1 MKITYK
7 NRRISPV
14 SSGNLPNPFIFYIAM
29 QSWEY
34 MDLLPD
40 DTFDINPFDIEI
52 ENLPDGR
59 LAYERLT
66 DKLLRIKSTLA
77 LFDDSGSLWDLFCE
91 NTTILIND
99 PYQDDRFNQ
108 EVDKETGYQTRSI
121 LCIPVTNS
129 KGDVI
134 GAYQAINKMDDQGYW
149 YFDDRD
155 EKRLAMAAV
164 FCGKTLES
172 QILYSE
178 SQLDQLTGL
187 KNRRGYYEYYEKNV
201 HPYLLKQSCSIVMA
215 DIDFFKRVND
225 TYGHN
230 AGDVVLKCIASILRN
245 MAGTSGEVIRWGG
258 EEFVILLKECA
269 VSQAAAFAE
278 NVRKKVES
286 SICYFEDVPIRVTMS
301 FGVKALDSHLSP
313 EENVKGVDEKLFVAI
328 PAGRNRVAVD
338 EI

>member
-1 MKITYK
+1 MI
-7 NRRISPV
+7 RIV
-14 SSGNLPNPFIFYIAM
+14 SIAGN
-29 QSWEY
+29 E
-34 MDLLPD
+34 
-40 DTFDINPFDIEI
+40 
-52 ENLPDGR
+52 
-59 LAYERLT
+59 
-66 DKLLRIKSTLA
+66 
-77 LFDDSGSLWDLFCE
+77 
-91 NTTILIND
+91 TILIND

-301 FGVKALDSHLSP
+301 FGVKALDSNLSP
-313 EENVKGVDEKLFVAI
+313 EENVKGVDEKLYEAKT
-328 PAGRNRVAVD
+328 AGRNRVAVD

>member
-1 MKITYK
+1 ME
-7 NRRISPV
+7 NRRV
-14 SSGNLPNPFIFYIAM
+14 LNAEELLEKIFFFMNEMVDTKDFGSTI
-29 QSWEY
+29 
-34 MDLLPD
+34 LLL
-40 DTFDINPFDIEI
+40 TE
-52 ENLPDGR
+52 LGR
-59 LAYERLT
+59 
-66 DKLLRIKSTLA
+66 TLA
-77 LFDDSGSLWDLFCE
+77 NSERASFWYWDRAKKEYWTLVALDSPRIVVPEGSGIVGASIAGNE
-91 NTTILIND
+91 TILIND

-201 HPYLLKQSCSIVMA
+201 HPYLLKQSCSI
-215 DIDFFKRVND
+215 
-225 TYGHN
+225 
-230 AGDVVLKCIASILRN
+230 
-245 MAGTSGEVIRWGG
+245 
-258 EEFVILLKECA
+258 
-269 VSQAAAFAE
+269 
-278 NVRKKVES
+278 
-286 SICYFEDVPIRVTMS
+286 
-301 FGVKALDSHLSP
+301 
-313 EENVKGVDEKLFVAI
+313 
-328 PAGRNRVAVD
+328 GRH
-338 EI
+338 